1 MRYGTVPV
9 VRAAGGMIDTVFD
22 RDDST
27 RPPRVHVPSGRQPG
41 HRIGAAPRAGIVVRL
56 PGASSA
62 GSWPEPCERTT
73 RGPGQDYL
81 NIYDYT
87 AQLIQPRETS
97 RLSLMLNGM
106 LQDHSWADPGQDY
119 VNIYD
124 HIRHK

>member
-41 HRIGAAPRAGIVVRL
+41 HRTGAAPRWDRGPPTR
-56 PGASSA
+56 ASSA

-73 RGPGQDYL
+73 RGPGQGYL

-87 AQLIQPRETS
+87 AQLGQPRETS
-97 RLSLMLNGM
+97 RLSPMLNGM
-106 LQDHSWADPGQDY
+106 RQDHSWAGPGQHY
-119 VNIYD
+119 ANIYD
-124 HIRHK
+124 HVRHE